1 MKTLPGRKHKIDKL
15 FSMENRK
22 AKYTYDFGDD
32 WEDSIEL
39 EKILLRDKN
48 IDYPV
53 CVGGERACPPEDCG
67 SIPDYERLCRIMND
81 KESEEMFT
89 WISKIYNPEHFDLK
103 EVCFGDPD
111 KWFKMAFFKR
121 KLFKN

>member
-1 MKTLPGRKHKIDKL
+1 
-15 FSMENRK
+15 
-22 AKYTYDFGDD
+22 
-32 WEDSIEL
+32 
-39 EKILLRDKN
+39 
-48 IDYPV
+48 
-53 CVGGERACPPEDCG
+53 
-67 SIPDYERLCRIMND
+67 MND